1 MTLANIW
8 SIITKII
15 DICIVWFMT
24 YYILKNVKNNVKMAL
39 IVKGII
45 ILLLVKVISDLL
57 NLYTVGLLI
66 EYVFEWGPLAISSL
80 F

>member
-1 MTLANIW
+1 MTLANVW
-8 SIITKII
+8 SIITKVI

-45 ILLLVKVISDLL
+45 ILVIVKLFSDIL
-57 NLYTVGLLI
+57 
-66 EYVFEWGPLAISSL
+66 
-80 F
+80 

>member
-1 MTLANIW
+1 MTLANVW
-8 SIITKII
+8 SIITKVI

-45 ILLLVKVISDLL
+45 ILVIVKLFSDIL
-57 NLYTVGLLI
+57 NLYTVGLLL
-66 EYVFEWGPLAISSL
+66 EYV
-80 F
+80 